1 MLLVQQVLQTKGA
14 ADKECCKHGG
24 YCKHGTAVARL
35 NVIPSSYTF
44 SRSSSSSSSSSSTF
58 SSSSAMETDGDGAE
72 AVAGARV
79 REGRDASATSTEV
92 TLSDE
97 IGRKDVGKE

>member
-1 MLLVQQVLQTKGA
+1 MLLVPQVRQTKGA

-44 SRSSSSSSSSSSTF
+44 SRSSSSSPSSSTF

-92 TLSDE
+92 TLLDE